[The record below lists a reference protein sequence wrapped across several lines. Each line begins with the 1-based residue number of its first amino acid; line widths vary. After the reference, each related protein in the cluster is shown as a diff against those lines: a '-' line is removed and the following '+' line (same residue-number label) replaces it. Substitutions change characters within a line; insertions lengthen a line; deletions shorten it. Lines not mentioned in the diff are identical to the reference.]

1 MMLPM
6 HIIVGLIRIM
16 LAHVAASL
24 YGPLRLDMLGRLA
37 IRLSCDAFLA
47 GGGVD
52 DAAVDVAQRMGPD
65 GIRLLQG
72 VRATNKQPRKLAAE
86 LILQILDLRNSRN

>member
-1 MMLPM
+1 M
-6 HIIVGLIRIM
+6 HIIVGIIRII

-24 YGPLRLDMLGRLA
+24 YRLLRLDMFGRLA

-52 DAAVDVAQRMGPD
+52 DLAVHVAQRMGSD

-72 VRATNKQPRKLAAE
+72 VRATNKQPRKMAAE
-86 LILQILDLRNSRN
+86 LILQILDSRNSQN